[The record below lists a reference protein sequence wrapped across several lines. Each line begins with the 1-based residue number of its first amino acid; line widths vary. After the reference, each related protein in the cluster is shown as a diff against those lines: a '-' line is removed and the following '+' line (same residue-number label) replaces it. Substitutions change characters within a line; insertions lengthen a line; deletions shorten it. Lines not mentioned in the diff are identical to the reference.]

1 VSYVRLTPEEFQAI
15 RQTCDPVDLSGD
27 FLAVF
32 KYFLV
37 EALTDKLPELAARIL
52 RLRKAQIVLLY
63 GFLKRQRMSAAKS
76 RGRSSCERGGYGLT
90 SEELQTIRRASGP
103 FFLQDGYL
111 GSFQDYLMYNL
122 RESRPGLAA
131 KLADLRPR
139 QIARLYQQTKRRSR
153 WN

>member
-15 RQTCDPVDLSGD
+15 RQTCDPVDLSSD

-37 EALTDKLPELAARIL
+37 EALSDKWPELAARIL
-52 RLRKAQIVLLY
+52 RWRKAQIVLLY
-63 GFLKRQRMSAAKS
+63 GFLKRQRMRPKS
-76 RGRSSCERGGYGLT
+76 RGRRSCERGDYGLT
-90 SEELQTIRRASGP
+90 SEELQTVRRASGP

-111 GSFQDYLMYNL
+111 GSFQDFLMYNL

-139 QIARLYQQTKRRSR
+139 QIARLYQQTKKRSA
-153 WN
+153 WKL